1 MGKEAKYVVRL
12 EPGQRE
18 YLEAI
23 IRESSLSE
31 TVLKRAQV
39 LLMADA
45 SAKGPGWSDEDIARL
60 LKVCVSTVHN
70 VRQRFTEQGLAAAVA
85 RKPAEGRQYSK
96 LTRKQADH
104 LVALARSP
112 APMGRKRW
120 TLRLLADRLVALG
133 FVDSISRECVRITLK
148 DRNITIN

>member
-1 MGKEAKYVVRL
+1 MGKEAKYAVRL

-45 SAKGPGWSDEDIARL
+45 SAKGPGSSDEDIARL

-104 LVALARSP
+104 LVALAGAR
-112 APMGRKRW
+112 
-120 TLRLLADRLVALG
+120 LRRAANAGHCGCWRIAWWPL
-133 FVDSISRECVRITLK
+133 DSSIPSAGNACG
-148 DRNITIN
+148 